1 MNILKDKVINLKLLQ
16 TRIIMRIKDYAED
29 QKFTSSVILNIFLFG
44 TFFLFFTPR
53 FESND
58 DISMMEI
65 ASGNFHGGPN
75 EFLIFINI
83 IIGNLMKYLYTVMP
97 LYNWYVILLYM
108 IQFIA
113 MVIVFYIFLKHSS
126 TAYNYLLYIA
136 FFIIMLMPF
145 IALLQFTTTA
155 FLAGSSGMLLLITLS
170 EGSNTKRSW
179 VLLGVGI
186 LMVLL
191 SGLLRI
197 NVFYLVLLLF
207 APLTIA
213 MIIKTRNIIKIVPLV
228 IAVALFFGAMIY
240 NNLSYYN
247 EDPEWQYYYQYSKLR
262 AQLTDYPYY
271 AWDENTSKIYEDV
284 GWSENDVAMFR
295 SWSFADQEKF
305 SLEDLSYIVANITP
319 FTRGFNDAYET
330 FERAI
335 SNLGRTRLLF
345 ISACFLLAISFTRK
359 NEKLVLI
366 ATVFIIML
374 AAFFFSYLGR
384 LPFRIILLLTYTIGL
399 VSLYYLSMR
408 HNILLYKVKII
419 DSQKAFLFAF
429 LAIYI
434 LTVIPFFAI
443 NARSSDS
450 NRIDQVKMNA
460 FFNELLSHDYIYAM
474 WSLGLRARPVPAF
487 YSEQSRDL
495 KLFAVGGWI
504 IPSPHHNYILNKYS
518 IDNAYY
524 ALLKEDV
531 LLISRPR
538 EIRFLEQY
546 MNENY
551 GLKVKIERASDFTEG
566 RVYRVKEVD

>member
-1 MNILKDKVINLKLLQ
+1 LNILKDKVINLKLLQ
-16 TRIIMRIKDYAED
+16 TRIIMRIKDYAEA
-29 QKFTSSVILNIFLFG
+29 QKFISSVILNIFLFG

-58 DISMMEI
+58 DIFMMEI
-65 ASGNFHGGPN
+65 ASGNLHGGPN

-126 TAYNYLLYIA
+126 SAYNYLLYIA

-145 IALLQFTTTA
+145 IAMLQFTTTA
-155 FLAGSSGMLLLITLS
+155 FLAGSSGMLLLITIS
-170 EGSNTKRSW
+170 EGSNTKRNW
-179 VLLGVGI
+179 VLLSIGI
-186 LMVLL
+186 LMVVL

-240 NNLSYYN
+240 NNLSYYK
-247 EDPEWQYYYQYSKLR
+247 EDPEWQYYHQYSKLR

-284 GWSENDVAMFR
+284 GWTENDVAMFR
-295 SWSFADQEKF
+295 SWSFADQDKF
-305 SLEDLSYIVANITP
+305 SIEDLSYIVANITP
-319 FTRGFNDAYET
+319 FSRGVIDAFET
-330 FERAI
+330 FNRAI
-335 SNLGRTRLLF
+335 SDIGRMRLLF
-345 ISACFLLAISFTRK
+345 TAACFILAVSFARN

-366 ATVFIIML
+366 ASVLMVLL
-374 AAFFFSYLGR
+374 AVICFSYLGR
-384 LPFRIILLLTYTIGL
+384 LPFRIILLLTYTISL
-399 VSLYYLSMR
+399 VSLYFLSMR
-408 HNILLYKVKII
+408 HNILLNKVKII

-434 LTVIPFFAI
+434 LTVIPYFAI
-443 NARSSDS
+443 NAKSSDS
-450 NRIDQVKMNA
+450 NRVDQFKMND
-460 FFNELLSHDYIYAM
+460 FFNELSSHDYMYAM
-474 WSLGLRARPVPAF
+474 WSLGMRTRPVPTF
-487 YSEQSRDL
+487 YSEQSRNL

-504 IPSPHHNYILNKYS
+504 VPSPHHNYILNKFS

-531 LLISRPR
+531 LLISRHR
-538 EIRFLEQY
+538 AIRLLEQY

-551 GLKVKIERASDFTEG
+551 GLKVKIERASDFTDG
-566 RVYRVKEVD
+566 TVYRVKEVD